1 MSGTHS
7 HRITRSQNDHLTKFL
22 RFALTNFFSL
32 NIISGQNVQVN
43 NYQKQNSIMINP
55 IINIQVIRNSSLKN
69 ETLQIVSIMNQKYL

>member
-7 HRITRSQNDHLTKFL
+7 HRITRSQNGHLTKVL
-22 RFALTNFFSL
+22 KFALTNFSSL
-32 NIISGQNVQVN
+32 NIISGQKVQVN